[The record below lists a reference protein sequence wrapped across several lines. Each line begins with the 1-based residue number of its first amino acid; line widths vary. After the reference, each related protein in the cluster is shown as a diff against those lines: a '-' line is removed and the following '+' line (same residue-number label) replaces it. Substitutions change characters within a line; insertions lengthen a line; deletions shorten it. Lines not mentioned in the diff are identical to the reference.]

1 MSTSEFDQLAAEIG
15 RDIVARAAPQE
26 LPLYRSISAAYLQSP
41 SDASSKSINREETLG
56 FGVAEAVTY
65 LTPVALPVL
74 SAVLKFLADEIKSS
88 IHDQHLVGDT
98 LKKLFS
104 KNKSPASQDS
114 SKILLTRDQL
124 ERVRKLAFEK
134 ARELNLKSKEASLLA
149 DSIIGS
155 LATPA

>member
-1 MSTSEFDQLAAEIG
+1 MSSSEFDQLAAEIG

-26 LPLYRSISAAYLQSP
+26 LPLYRSVSAAYLQSP
-41 SDASSKSINREETLG
+41 SDVSGESIHKEEILG

-65 LTPVALPVL
+65 ITPVALPVL
-74 SAVLKFLADEIKSS
+74 SSVLTFLAGELKSS
-88 IHDQHLVGDT
+88 IHDQHLIGDT

-104 KNKSPASQDS
+104 KNKPSVPQIS
-114 SKILLTRDQL
+114 SEVLLTRDQL

-149 DSIIGS
+149 DSIVGS
-155 LATPA
+155 LATTA